1 MTEPFG
7 WTISTV
13 TMPAPR
19 NTEHGAPILTR
30 KRVGSQFALANGGGT
45 MSSRSDISSHAPSED
60 AEDDTDRLLADR
72 MLIVASNRG
81 PVTFTAN
88 DDGSFSSRKGSG
100 GVVTAVSAI
109 ARDRQPVWVAAAMT
123 DGDRQRAEVA
133 RAKGEV
139 LISPPGPNPDFRV
152 RFVVP
157 SPDAYHQYYNVISN
171 PLLWF
176 LQHYLWDT
184 PRTPDITAE
193 TWTAWEEGYV
203 AVNRLFAAEILA
215 ACAEAEQEPIIMLQD
230 YQLYL
235 CGGFI
240 RERKPKAILQ
250 HFVHIPWPDPD
261 YWRLLPLA
269 MRQAICEGLLGND
282 IVGFQTR
289 EHARSFMYTCEAY
302 VPDAKIDYTGRGILW
317 NGRRIEI
324 RDYPISID
332 VEAVR
337 RAAYSKEARGHERY
351 LPSYWNEFT
360 VLRVDRAEPS
370 KNIVR
375 GFAAFD
381 RFLEAHPEFQGRTN
395 FVAIMVPS
403 RLDVEEY
410 QDYLRDVSAVVFRV
424 NAKYANVETGWQP
437 IHMIMGENYPRA
449 LAAMKW
455 YDVLLVNTI
464 IDGMNLVAKEG
475 ALINERNGV
484 LILSEGAGAAIQLG
498 EYALTVAP
506 ADVEGTAKAIYQA
519 LTMPLSDRRRRAEH
533 LRRSVESDDVTV
545 WFREQLWDIV
555 RYTIRGERDPGAAL
569 PDGSIA
575 AGNGAALGD
584 SGLRPQ
590 VVSSNPPSSAT
601 DGHGSTRTSSQ

>member
-1 MTEPFG
+1 MSPTRHEADTPFDD
-7 WTISTV
+7 V
-13 TMPAPR
+13 A
-19 NTEHGAPILTR
+19 
-30 KRVGSQFALANGGGT
+30 
-45 MSSRSDISSHAPSED
+45 
-60 AEDDTDRLLADR
+60 DDTSKLLADR

-81 PVTFTAN
+81 PVTFTQHA
-88 DDGSFSSRKGSG
+88 DGTFTSRKGSG

-123 DGDRQRAEVA
+123 EGDRARAEQAHRDGD
-133 RAKGEV
+133 V
-139 LISPPGPNPDFRV
+139 LISPPGPRPEFRL

-157 SPDAYHQYYNVISN
+157 THEAYSLYYNVICN

-193 TWTAWEEGYV
+193 TWKAWEDGYV
-203 AVNRLFAAEILA
+203 AVNRQFADEILA
-215 ACAEAEQEPIIMLQD
+215 AAAESKTEPIIMLQD

-235 CGGFI
+235 CAGFI
-240 RERKPKAILQ
+240 RERNPNAILH
-250 HFVHIPWPDPD
+250 HFTHIPWPDPD
-261 YWRLLPLA
+261 YWRLLPA
-269 MRQAICEGLLGND
+269 QMRQSICEGLLGND

-289 EHARSFMYTCEAY
+289 QHARSFMYTCEAY
-302 VPDAKIDYTGRGILW
+302 VPGAKIDYTGRGVLW
-317 NGRRIEI
+317 NGRRIEV

-332 VEAVR
+332 VDAVR

-375 GFAAFD
+375 GFHAFD
-381 RFLEAHPEFQGRTN
+381 RFLEVHPEFQGRTN

-403 RLDVEEY
+403 RMDVEEY
-410 QDYLRDVSAVVFRV
+410 QDYLSDVSTVVFHV

-437 IHMIMGENYPRA
+437 IHIIMGENYPRA

-475 ALINERNGV
+475 CLLNERNGV

-498 EYALTVAP
+498 DCALMVAP
-506 ADVEGTAKAIYQA
+506 ADVEGTANAIYEA
-519 LTMPLSDRRRRAEH
+519 LTMPLTERRKRADQ
-533 LRRSVESDDVTV
+533 LRRTVESDDVRV

-555 RYTIRGERDPGAAL
+555 RYTIRGERDPGAVM

-575 AGNGAALGD
+575 GADSSGD
-584 SGLRPQ
+584 STIEHRPQ
-590 VVSSNPPSSAT
+590 VVTSNPRPSSG
-601 DGHGSTRTSSQ
+601 DGPVSAKRQSSDG